1 MVLYHVLSFVCVL
14 ICIYDVRRATERIVM
29 KKDKKISVDNKTREK
44 SQVAEATCLSLEK
57 EKKKNEGLKLIMHS

>member
-1 MVLYHVLSFVCVL
+1 MYHVLSFVCVL

-44 SQVAEATCLSLEK
+44 SKVAEATCLFLEK
-57 EKKKNEGLKLIMHS
+57 ERKKKKMKG